1 MIIECIE
8 KIETNSPKDMKRLYN
23 SKSDSINIQ
32 TFLEGQKEYDFDYI
46 LNPPCTLKY
55 LLRIIDEPLLTYRL
69 YYNFIGAVKGSG
81 KVYVP
86 IALIN

>member
-8 KIETNSPKDMKRLYN
+8 KIETNSPKDMKRLYY
-23 SKSDSINIQ
+23 SKCDSNNIQ

-69 YYNFIGAVKGSG
+69 YYN
-81 KVYVP
+81 
-86 IALIN
+86 